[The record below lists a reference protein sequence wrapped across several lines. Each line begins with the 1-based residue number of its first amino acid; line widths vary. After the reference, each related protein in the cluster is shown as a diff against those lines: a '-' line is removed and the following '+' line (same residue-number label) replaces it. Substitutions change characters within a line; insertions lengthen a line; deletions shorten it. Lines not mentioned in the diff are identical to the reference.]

1 MTEDR
6 RPNIEKIWAVILAA
20 GESKRMKVPKMLLPF
35 NGITM
40 IEKVIQNVLDSEVFN
55 ILVVLGCYRNEI
67 SAVID
72 KLPVIKCFND
82 DYREGMLSSVKCGL
96 RNLPYDAEAA
106 LIFPGDQPL
115 IEPEV
120 TNRIIECCRQ
130 SGKGIVIPV
139 HRNRRGHPLLFDSKY
154 IGTVL
159 GLDKNDMLSSFI
171 KEHRNDVKEL
181 RVNSPGILK
190 DFDTKEDYLNEI
202 FQNK

>member
-1 MTEDR
+1 MG
-6 RPNIEKIWAVILAA
+6 KIWAVILAA

-40 IEKVIQNVLDSEVFN
+40 IEKVIQNILNSEVFN

-72 KLPVIKCFND
+72 NLPVIKCLND

-96 RNLPYDAEAA
+96 RNLPDDAEAVM
-106 LIFPGDQPL
+106 IFPGDQPL

-120 TNRIIECCRQ
+120 TNRIIECYRQ

-139 HRNRRGHPLLFDSKY
+139 HRNRRGHPLLFDSEF
-154 IGTVL
+154 IETVL
-159 GLDKNDMLSSFI
+159 SLGKNDMLSSFI
-171 KEHRNDVKEL
+171 KEHRNDVKEI

-202 FQNK
+202 YQNK